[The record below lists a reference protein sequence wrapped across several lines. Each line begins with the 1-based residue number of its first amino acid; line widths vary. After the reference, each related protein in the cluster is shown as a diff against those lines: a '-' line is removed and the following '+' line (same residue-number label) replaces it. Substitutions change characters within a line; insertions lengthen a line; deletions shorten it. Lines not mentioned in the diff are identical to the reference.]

1 MCLRNVRAALPCP
14 PTLVSP
20 CPPETGAGASL
31 EQRRSSAGA
40 AQEQRRSNQPGDTE
54 SQTGCCDHSNIWRD
68 NCRIN
73 DCFPQT
79 NAVYNMLQRALR
91 QLVEHTRKID
101 VMKENKK

>member
-1 MCLRNVRAALPCP
+1 MEVCLRNVRAALPCP
-14 PTLVSP
+14 PLHCTGLT
-20 CPPETGAGASL
+20 PPT
-31 EQRRSSAGA
+31 RNRSRSITGA